1 MISRFIEVNKPVLK
15 VSLFWERVN
24 WVQAIFA
31 TSFLRVDESS
41 CSRCWAFPVMMDHI
55 FNLQAQINPFSL
67 KYGTFAFIWDFFFIA
82 ARKETKT

>member
-31 TSFLRVDESS
+31 ISFLRVDESS

-55 FNLQAQINPFSL
+55 FNLKAQISPFTL
-67 KYGTFAFIWDFFFIA
+67 KLLL
-82 ARKETKT
+82 